1 MLLEILKKELITT
14 FPDAEVGRIFFMKQ
28 NIKLEEQYG
37 FTPENTR
44 FAEGGCSDEINE
56 PEYLLMEQYWGERF
70 KFGGLAGYCH
80 GGKTGCEAVSHHVPD
95 VSGTKNLLFGLG
107 PHIGYH
113 NGQWGKVPRA
123 GQSELTSSCGSL
135 VATLQ
140 ANSQNT
146 LHQSADPLDL
156 QQQTIESILTPY
168 FNECAGQDKTP
179 SIVDATKFLMQRTDT
194 DIQTIVKDL
203 ISRFDGQIALITG
216 ITINTG
222 MGNFFSPS
230 VVDVLNKP

>member
-1 MLLEILKKELITT
+1 MLLESLKKELMTT
-14 FPDAEVGRIFFMKQ
+14 FPNVEVARIFFMKQ
-28 NIKLEEQYG
+28 NIKLEEQHG
-37 FTPENTR
+37 FIPENTH

-80 GGKTGCEAVSHHVPD
+80 GGKTSFEAVSHHVPEI
-95 VSGTKNLLFGLG
+95 SGVKNLLFLTG
-107 PHIGYH
+107 PHIGYYK
-113 NGQWGKVPRA
+113 GEWGKVSRE

-135 VATLQ
+135 AATLQ

-156 QQQTIESILTPY
+156 QQQTIEKILTPY
-168 FNECAGQDKTP
+168 FNECSGHSQIP
-179 SIVDATKFLMQRTDT
+179 SLLDATKFLMRQIDL
-194 DIQTIVKDL
+194 DIQTIVNGL
-203 ISRFDGQIALITG
+203 ATRFNGQIAVITG
-216 ITINTG
+216 ITINTD

-230 VVDVLNKP
+230 LVDVLKPS